1 MNNQRACRWSRREFL
16 GGLTLAGTAGLLG
29 LRPRLGAAE
38 QPPETSRLRLLQY
51 PGICFAPQYVAEDL
65 LRGEGFTD
73 VQYMQAAGG
82 AAGAQALA
90 SGEVHFSAQTSVLLN
105 TRIDAGDPIVFLTGL
120 HVGCFELFGTD
131 RVHTIHDLKGKTV
144 GVTDLGSGRHL
155 LLASMAA
162 YVGLD
167 PNRDIHFVTYPPVE
181 AIQLFTAGKI
191 DAFMAFPPEPQELRA
206 QRIGHVVVSTTLD
219 RPWSQYF
226 CCMIAGNREFV
237 RTNPMA
243 TKRAVRALH

>member
-1 MNNQRACRWSRREFL
+1 MPMNNQRACRWSRREFL

-120 HVGCFELFGTD
+120 HVGCF
-131 RVHTIHDLKGKTV
+131 
-144 GVTDLGSGRHL
+144 
-155 LLASMAA
+155 
-162 YVGLD
+162 
-167 PNRDIHFVTYPPVE
+167 
-181 AIQLFTAGKI
+181 
-191 DAFMAFPPEPQELRA
+191 
-206 QRIGHVVVSTTLD
+206 
-219 RPWSQYF
+219 
-226 CCMIAGNREFV
+226 
-237 RTNPMA
+237 
-243 TKRAVRALH
+243 